1 LQIEEGSGEI
11 LTPPDF
17 EGINAS
23 ELKSS
28 YKGKTPKR
36 HIVNTEKRLT
46 RSQAKM
52 RKEFGSLGERVR
64 DESSLGSDSEST
76 TGSMVK
82 LAKESIEAGKVL
94 GIKVIGNE
102 ENVLKRI
109 TKGLKSQRSTLSIRK
124 AN

>member
-1 LQIEEGSGEI
+1 M
-11 LTPPDF
+11 
-17 EGINAS
+17 
-23 ELKSS
+23 
-28 YKGKTPKR
+28 
-36 HIVNTEKRLT
+36 NTEKRLT

-109 TKGLKSQRSTLSIRK
+109 TKGLKSQRSTCSIRK